1 MKKLKKTEIKRLKNE
16 IEEQN
21 NYFLK
26 DHFFH
31 SCAIEALRSLD
42 VDKEIIKYIDKYF
55 YFEILEQC
63 SEYGMSISYLDFSE
77 IMYENKDNFFNF
89 LKVDIDDYIN
99 KMKIYV
105 EEMNLAS

>member
-1 MKKLKKTEIKRLKNE
+1 MKKLKKSEIKRLKKE

-31 SCAIEALRSLD
+31 SCTIEALRNLD
-42 VDKEIIKYIDKYF
+42 VDKEVIKFIDKYF
-55 YFEILEQC
+55 YLEILEQC
-63 SEYGMSISYLDFSE
+63 SEYGMTISCHDFSE
-77 IMYENKDNFFNF
+77 IFYGNRDNFFNY

-99 KMKIYV
+99 TMKIYV
-105 EEMNLAS
+105 EEMNLA